1 MTTGS
6 FMDEE
11 TGASDLQ
18 EGVNDASAKI
28 ISAPAF
34 GQLEPGQGMPT
45 SPVAPVCPSMPE
57 LSVPFGDRQAVLAQR
72 LADLVHEAL
81 VTEATLTPKPGL
93 VDARN
98 NGSHKDM
105 TLATFLDSADALR
118 PLMPAFV
125 KAGMETAGEP
135 APVALQPLRS
145 HGLICEE
152 VMNEATG
159 GINTHKGGIFAFGL
173 LLGAAGRFLGR
184 GEGLSVSGLCG
195 EAAQM
200 ARGLVKCELANRVK
214 TANTAGEY
222 IYRRYGLTGARGEAE
237 SGFELVRL
245 YALPAYLA
253 SREAGHDTEAALFA
267 ALLEL
272 LIRNRDTNLVAR
284 GGMEGLFFVRE
295 KAQQLKR
302 LGGVFAPD
310 FHARLMAMDDAFIQR
325 NLSPGGSADLL
336 GVTQFLAQINAMEPV
351 GGAMAS

>member
-1 MTTGS
+1 MTSGS

-11 TGASDLQ
+11 IGEGDLKEVISDPSLEIATAPTYGLLKQ
-18 EGVNDASAKI
+18 EQLG
-28 ISAPAF
+28 ISI
-34 GQLEPGQGMPT
+34 
-45 SPVAPVCPSMPE
+45 SPVAPVWSSLPE
-57 LSVPFGDRQAVLAQR
+57 R

-81 VTEATLTPKPGL
+81 VAEATLTPKPGL

-105 TLATFLDSADALR
+105 TLATFLASADALR
-118 PLMPAFV
+118 PLMASFV
-125 KAGMETAGEP
+125 KAGMETASDP
-135 APVALQPLRS
+135 ASVALQALRG

-152 VMNEATG
+152 AMNEATG

-173 LLGAAGRFLGR
+173 LLGAAGRCIGR

-195 EAAQM
+195 EASLM
-200 ARGLVKCELANRVK
+200 VKGLVKRELANRVK

-245 YALPAYLA
+245 YALPAFLC
-253 SREAGHDTEAALFA
+253 SREAGQDEETALLA

-284 GGMEGLFFVRE
+284 GGMEGLFFVRRE
-295 KAQQLKR
+295 AQRLKGQ
-302 LGGVFAPD
+302 GGVFAPD
-310 FHARLMAMDDAFIQR
+310 FQARLMAMDEALIHR

-336 GVTQFLAQINAMEPV
+336 GVTLFLARIDAM
-351 GGAMAS
+351 GLSASTEAP